1 MHGSKENGLYFC
13 TDNSGC
19 SRALFGAVG
28 FKWDIMGRQQIVH
41 WEEYMEVIGCHLRWN
56 RL

>member
-13 TDNSGC
+13 INNSGC

-28 FKWDIMGRQQIVH
+28 FIMGYNRTTSNRALGGI
-41 WEEYMEVIGCHLRWN
+41 YGSN
-56 RL
+56 RLPLA